1 MNEYLPLNSDGDS
14 LSTYRELARNETDQ
28 TSLLVEELER
38 LGKRV
43 IDDDGFAYYQVDDP
57 ETVLNWAT
65 INGFILHGTTQKV
78 DEFEPRKANDTAK
91 ESGNRTAIYMGDN
104 ALISMFMALKGGTEL
119 PGHSSFGV
127 HSKSQL
133 GQLPSKDYLFTVDSE
148 DKIMPEGYVYIFD
161 RSQSDEYVNNEY
173 LSYTPQRP
181 IAVIRIKRPD
191 FRHNIE
197 IMSQEEAEKNNPGL
211 KN

>member
-43 IDDDGFAYYQVDDP
+43 IDQDGFAYYQVDDP

-78 DEFEPRKANDTAK
+78 TKFEPRKANDTAK

-104 ALISMFMALKGGTEL
+104 ALISMFMALIGGTGL
-119 PGHSSFGV
+119 PGFSSFGV
-127 HSKSQL
+127 HSEKQP
-133 GQLPSKDYLFTVDSE
+133 GQLPTKEFTFTVDSE
-148 DKIMPEGYVYIFD
+148 DKIMDEGYVYLFD
-161 RSQSDEYVNNEY
+161 RSQANDHINDEYLAY
-173 LSYTPQRP
+173 KPQKP

-197 IMSQEEAEKNNPGL
+197 IMSQEEAEKINPGL

>member
-1 MNEYLPLNSDGDS
+1 
-14 LSTYRELARNETDQ
+14 
-28 TSLLVEELER
+28 
-38 LGKRV
+38 
-43 IDDDGFAYYQVDDP
+43 
-57 ETVLNWAT
+57 
-65 INGFILHGTTQKV
+65 
-78 DEFEPRKANDTAK
+78 
-91 ESGNRTAIYMGDN
+91 
-104 ALISMFMALKGGTEL
+104 
-119 PGHSSFGV
+119 
-127 HSKSQL
+127 
-133 GQLPSKDYLFTVDSE
+133 
-148 DKIMPEGYVYIFD
+148 MPEGYVYIFD